1 MKMNRLLAV
10 LLCAALAMMSLAGFA
25 ALAES
30 GAGSGFA
37 YEHDPRENPNAMKDI
52 VENPDAVYGFSP
64 SPDSTRL
71 KEYADAIDWTD
82 PEQVAEARAVRQS
95 YHDSSLGGYPAC
107 DYRVHTD
114 TGDHCGRLYDGDR
127 RHCKEDSSWSVTQ
140 SCPCRAG
147 RRFGRPRPRRRWR
160 TSKSHTSTITAI
172 PATAM

>member
-30 GAGSGFA
+30 DAGSGFA

-95 YHDSSLGGYPAC
+95 YHDSMSEL
-107 DYRVHTD
+107 
-114 TGDHCGRLYDGDR
+114 
-127 RHCKEDSSWSVTQ
+127 
-140 SCPCRAG
+140 
-147 RRFGRPRPRRRWR
+147 
-160 TSKSHTSTITAI
+160 
-172 PATAM
+172 